1 MATNPIYI
9 DPTMQYPASWTPL
22 EYLCKCG
29 RNVLVGAQIIS
40 GPFAA
45 PEYQHECG
53 KDEMHILPG
62 PIFATWEERNGQW
75 VRTNHPEV
83 RDLWAKKIGRA
94 TVTYSTEGIVG
105 RGFVHNCDVQ
115 HGDQSTRV
123 TSIQTRAQLSR
134 DEIEQRFA
142 NAPDVS
148 EYIATVSGEN
158 DAA

>member
-1 MATNPIYI
+1 MRQKCSGGCADYVRPICR
-9 DPTMQYPASWTPL
+9 A
-22 EYLCKCG
+22 G
-29 RNVLVGAQIIS
+29 
-40 GPFAA
+40 
-45 PEYQHECG
+45 YQHECG
-53 KDEMHILPG
+53 KDGTHILPG
-62 PIFATWEERNGQW
+62 LIFAAWEERDGQW
-75 VRTNHPEV
+75 VLTNHPEV
-83 RDLWAKKIGRA
+83 RDSWTKQIGRA

-105 RGFVHNCDVQ
+105 RGFLHNCDVQ